1 MKTRLAVLLLLTP
14 AGLSAQEVSV
24 SAGRWLTSSH
34 VSEYRLGIGGIGMGP
49 VRLRYSA
56 QFLEQAGES
65 QAHWYGAGADLILRP
80 TALAQPYLIAGAAL
94 GAGRGRTGGGEQ
106 PGLGL
111 WGGIGAEL
119 LTFAGIG
126 LQAEAQYSRRSGVG
140 LEGLA
145 FALKIGSRY
154 GSAVAAAAPPPPLML
169 PRANPEDEEAI
180 RLATAARVSRA
191 PAAAIVGTAL
201 SAMGT
206 PYRWGGTG
214 PDGFDCS
221 GLIQYAYAQHG
232 ITLARRSTDQARA
245 GTEVARELTA
255 LEPGDILTFS
265 ADPGG
270 SVQHVG
276 LYVGEGQ
283 FIHSAR
289 GGVQISQLSAA
300 DPVGKWW
307 FDRWV
312 GARRVLEGNG

>member
-1 MKTRLAVLLLLTP
+1 VKTRLAALLLLPP

-80 TALAQPYLIAGAAL
+80 TALAQPYLIVGAAL

-119 LTFAGIG
+119 LTVAGIG

-154 GSAVAAAAPPPPLML
+154 GSAVAAAAPPPPLLL

-232 ITLARRSTDQARA
+232 ITLARRSTEQARA
-245 GTEVARELTA
+245 GTEVARELTT

-276 LYVGEGQ
+276 LYLGEGQ

-289 GGVQISQLSAA
+289 GGVRISQLSAA

-312 GARRVLEGNG
+312 GARRLL